1 MGDSRRGL
9 YLVGLLALFFVFVIY
24 TNNSGFS
31 GATGNAISISDNGG
45 ESIKNFVFILL
56 AGALAFTLLMTKG
69 NVEDSSELVSSESS
83 PYMTNVEDLFRQA
96 TEAYSRY
103 DYQEM
108 EKAMAKINSVYQNLD
123 ENERESVYERVLVF
137 YDRIRKWNIIFNFF
151 GVVSV
156 KVKNPLSALL
166 VFSRQ
171 T

>member
-31 GATGNAISISDNGG
+31 GTTGNAISINSVSNNGG

-56 AGALAFTLLMTKG
+56 AAALAFTLLMTKG
-69 NVEDSSELVSSESS
+69 NVEENSELVSSESS
-83 PYMTNVEDLFRQA
+83 NYMSNVDDLFRQA

-103 DYQEM
+103 DYSEM

-137 YDRIRKWNIIFNFF
+137 YDRIRK
-151 GVVSV
+151 
-156 KVKNPLSALL
+156 
-166 VFSRQ
+166 
-171 T
+171 